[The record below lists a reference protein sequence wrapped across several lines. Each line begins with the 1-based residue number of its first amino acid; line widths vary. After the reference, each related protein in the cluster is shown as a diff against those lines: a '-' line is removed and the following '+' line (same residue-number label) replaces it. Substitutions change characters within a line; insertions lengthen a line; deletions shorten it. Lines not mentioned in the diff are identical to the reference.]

1 MFVVICFILI
11 VFVFVY
17 FHIYISLKI
26 KSNSILRKF
35 RGEVDKTIIEINQAT
50 DRNINI
56 IEIKIESLNRII
68 KEVDERIEILDQRL
82 LGFNANAISMGN
94 NNFSMKGDVN
104 TYKNNLNYSIPTIEK
119 NMLKEAYDIRQ
130 QVILLYEQ
138 GMSLEVI
145 AKKLKLDLGEIE
157 LIVSIHRGS

>member
-1 MFVVICFILI
+1 MFVVFCFILI
-11 VFVFVY
+11 IFVFIY

-26 KSNSILRKF
+26 KSNSILKKF
-35 RGEVDKTIIEINQAT
+35 RSEVDKTIIEINQAT

-82 LGFNANAISMGN
+82 LGFNAHSISMGN
-94 NNFSMKGDVN
+94 NNFGARGDSG
-104 TYKNNLNYSIPTIEK
+104 TYRGNLEYSIPTIEK
-119 NMLKEAYDIRQ
+119 NIIKEGYNIRQ
-130 QVILLYEQ
+130 QVISLYEQ

>member
-1 MFVVICFILI
+1 MFVVFCFILI
-11 VFVFVY
+11 IFVFIY

-35 RGEVDKTIIEINQAT
+35 RSEVDKTIIEINQAT

-82 LGFNANAISMGN
+82 LGFNASSISMGN
-94 NNFSMKGDVN
+94 NNFGMKGDVN
-104 TYKNNLNYSIPTIEK
+104 AYKNNLNYAIPTIEK
-119 NMLKEAYDIRQ
+119 NMIKEVYDIRQ
-130 QVILLYEQ
+130 QVVLLYEQ

-157 LIVSIHRGS
+157 LIVSIHRGN

>member
-1 MFVVICFILI
+1 MLVVFCFILI
-11 VFVFVY
+11 IFTFIY
-17 FHIYISLKI
+17 FHVYISLKI

-35 RGEVDKTIIEINQAT
+35 KSEVDKTIIEINQAT
-50 DRNINI
+50 DRNISI

-82 LGFNANAISMGN
+82 LGFNAHSISMVN
-94 NNFSMKGDVN
+94 NNFGIKGDN
-104 TYKNNLNYSIPTIEK
+104 GSYKNNLDYSIPTIEK
-119 NMLKEAYDIRQ
+119 NIIKEGYNIRQ
-130 QVILLYEQ
+130 QVISLYEQ

-157 LIVSIHRGS
+157 LIVSIHRGI

>member
-1 MFVVICFILI
+1 MFVVFCFILI
-11 VFVFVY
+11 IFIFIY

-35 RGEVDKTIIEINQAT
+35 RSEVDKTIIEINQAT

-82 LGFNANAISMGN
+82 LGFNAHSISMGS
-94 NNFSMKGDVN
+94 NNFSMKGDSSV
-104 TYKNNLNYSIPTIEK
+104 YKSNLDYSIPTIEK
-119 NMLKEAYDIRQ
+119 NIIKEGYNIRQ
-130 QVILLYEQ
+130 QVISLYEQ

-157 LIVSIHRGS
+157 LIVSIHRGT

>member
-1 MFVVICFILI
+1 MLMVFCFILI
-11 VFVFVY
+11 IFVFIY
-17 FHIYISLKI
+17 FHVYISLKI

-35 RGEVDKTIIEINQAT
+35 RSEVDKTIIEINQAT

-82 LGFNANAISMGN
+82 LGFNANSVSMN
-94 NNFSMKGDVN
+94 NNFGMKGDVSV
-104 TYKNNLNYSIPTIEK
+104 YKNSLDYTIPTIEK
-119 NMLKEAYDIRQ
+119 NIIKEGYNIRQ
-130 QVILLYEQ
+130 QVVSLYEQ
-138 GMSLEVI
+138 GMSLELI

-157 LIVSIHRGS
+157 LIISIHKGS